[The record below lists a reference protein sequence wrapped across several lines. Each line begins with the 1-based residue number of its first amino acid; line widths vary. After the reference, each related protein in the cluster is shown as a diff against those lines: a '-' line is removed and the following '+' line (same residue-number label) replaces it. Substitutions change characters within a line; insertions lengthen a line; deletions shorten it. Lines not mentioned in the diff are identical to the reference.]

1 MKIWLLLLISVKRG
15 GNHLRLQMMA
25 VFYAQTFEVDKLF
38 QKSKMVTHELSNRSQ
53 ITASLGF

>member
-38 QKSKMVTHELSNRSQ
+38 QKSKMVTHELSN
-53 ITASLGF
+53 